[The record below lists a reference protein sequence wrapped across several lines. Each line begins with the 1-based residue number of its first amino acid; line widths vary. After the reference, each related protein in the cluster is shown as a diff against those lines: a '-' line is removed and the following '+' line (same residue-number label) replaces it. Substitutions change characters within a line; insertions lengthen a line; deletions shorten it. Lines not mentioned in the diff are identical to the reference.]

1 MERWARSRVAFLIV
15 AVLASGC
22 YLNALS
28 GPFLYDDPGDI
39 VDNTLLRAPH
49 RLPEVFTT
57 PLRVRGN
64 RRSFYRPI
72 TVLTY
77 WIDLRLYGP
86 NPFGFHLENL
96 LWHTATALLVLVLLR
111 GLWPAEPLMAFG
123 AAALFAVHPVHTE
136 AVSWISGRSE
146 ILAAFFCL
154 LAFLA
159 HRRADSVAARASLWR
174 ITALAAWLVALGA
187 KEMAATL
194 PLLLLMTDALLGRP
208 SKWWR
213 PGHLATRYGPYVVAG
228 VAYVALRWSV
238 LHRSGIGELHQAF
251 KGAPLG
257 VRGATML
264 KVGAAY
270 VGRLLFPVNL
280 NLDWRV
286 PHARGLTDG
295 PLPLLA
301 LALLIG
307 LLGLAWAVRRTAQP
321 VAWGILWSGLALLPV
336 SNILPIGE
344 IGAERFLYFS
354 SVGACAALG
363 WVMTRGMRPHTE
375 EFRWAPQGL
384 AGALVCA
391 VLFLFTINTI
401 ERNRDWLDGVLL
413 WEKTVRQSPQS
424 SRANRNLRI
433 ELRKKGRYDEAK
445 AESLYKRALAIRE
458 KALGP
463 DHPLV
468 AQSLNNLAA
477 LYLQKGKY
485 TKAEPLFERALAIRE
500 KALGPDHPHVATSL
514 NNLAALYL
522 QKGKY
527 TKAEPLFERAL
538 AIREKALE
546 PDHPYLVQ
554 SLKNLAALYQVQGQ
568 YPKAEPL
575 YKWSLSILEKT
586 EPNHPKVA
594 TTMEKLAGLYKKMG
608 REDEAK
614 KLLDR
619 ADRIRASH

>member
-1 MERWARSRVAFLIV
+1 
-15 AVLASGC
+15 
-22 YLNALS
+22 
-28 GPFLYDDPGDI
+28 
-39 VDNTLLRAPH
+39 
-49 RLPEVFTT
+49 
-57 PLRVRGN
+57 
-64 RRSFYRPI
+64 
-72 TVLTY
+72 
-77 WIDLRLYGP
+77 
-86 NPFGFHLENL
+86 
-96 LWHTATALLVLVLLR
+96 
-111 GLWPAEPLMAFG
+111 
-123 AAALFAVHPVHTE
+123 
-136 AVSWISGRSE
+136 
-146 ILAAFFCL
+146 
-154 LAFLA
+154 
-159 HRRADSVAARASLWR
+159 
-174 ITALAAWLVALGA
+174 
-187 KEMAATL
+187 
-194 PLLLLMTDALLGRP
+194 
-208 SKWWR
+208 
-213 PGHLATRYGPYVVAG
+213 
-228 VAYVALRWSV
+228 
-238 LHRSGIGELHQAF
+238 
-251 KGAPLG
+251 
-257 VRGATML
+257 
-264 KVGAAY
+264 
-270 VGRLLFPVNL
+270 
-280 NLDWRV
+280 
-286 PHARGLTDG
+286 
-295 PLPLLA
+295 
-301 LALLIG
+301 
-307 LLGLAWAVRRTAQP
+307 
-321 VAWGILWSGLALLPV
+321 
-336 SNILPIGE
+336 
-344 IGAERFLYFS
+344 
-354 SVGACAALG
+354 
-363 WVMTRGMRPHTE
+363 MTRGMRPHTE

-619 ADRIRASH
+619 AKRIRASQ